1 MGGSVSV
8 LPFFAAIIC
17 AAGTSSRMGGIKK
30 EYRRLPESRSGSQG
44 SDAGRTVLGAAVSA
58 FAETERIGL
67 IVIAVPPGTEN
78 GEEAARAALPACLL
92 DNRTAANALT
102 GRQILFVAGG
112 KNRRASVYNALSALS
127 AYNPGYVLIHDG
139 ARPWVRP
146 DLINGI
152 IDAVLVHKAV
162 IPVVPFTETPK
173 ELVVSTEK
181 AQRIGKPNEVG
192 FINRHL
198 RRSLVV
204 AAQTP
209 QGFAFPEILQAHEK
223 AAEKEQT
230 EKEQNADF
238 EFTDDAEI
246 WGEFVGPVAVIPGS
260 PENRKITFPEDL
272 V

>member
-1 MGGSVSV
+1 MGGPESV

-30 EYRRLPESRSGSQG
+30 EYCRLPVPQASE
-44 SDAGRTVLGAAVSA
+44 TVLGAAVSA

-67 IVIAVPPGTEN
+67 IVITVPPGTEN

-92 DNRTAANALT
+92 ENSAANASA
-102 GRQILFVAGG
+102 GSAGKPFLFVTGG

-127 AYNPGYVLIHDG
+127 AYKPAYVLIHDG
-139 ARPWVRP
+139 ARPWVSS

-181 AQRIGKPNEVG
+181 AQLIGKHNEVG
-192 FINRHL
+192 FIKRHL

-223 AAEKEQT
+223 AVEKERA

-246 WGEFVGPVAVIPGS
+246 WGEFVGPVAVIPGL

-272 V
+272 C